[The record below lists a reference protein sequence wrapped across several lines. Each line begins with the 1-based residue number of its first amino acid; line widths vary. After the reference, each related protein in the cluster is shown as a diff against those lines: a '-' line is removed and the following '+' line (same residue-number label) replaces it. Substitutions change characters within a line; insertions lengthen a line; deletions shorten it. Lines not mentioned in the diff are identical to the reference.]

1 VSEGPASPRVAL
13 TFDAEHPDRER
24 CRAGLQEEMVK
35 LLDDLGV
42 RGTFFIQGRWAE
54 AYPGT
59 ARAIADAGHLIG
71 NHSFYHARMPLL
83 TDAGLRTDVGAAE
96 RVIANVTGVDPAPWF
111 RCPFDAGADD
121 PRVLDALAG
130 LGYRN
135 VGWNVE
141 PKEWDVGRTGPMV
154 ERFVLDAVQG
164 RGGGAVVLLHTW
176 SDPALEALPGI
187 VGGLRARGAVL
198 VTVADLDGPAPGEP
212 S

>member
-1 VSEGPASPRVAL
+1 
-13 TFDAEHPDRER
+13 
-24 CRAGLQEEMVK
+24 M
-35 LLDDLGV
+35 LDDLNV

-54 AYPGT
+54 AYPRT

-83 TDAGLRTDVGAAE
+83 TDWGLRTDVGAAE
-96 RVIANVTGVDPAPWF
+96 RVIAEVTGIDPRPWF

-121 PRVLDALAG
+121 QRVLEALAE

-164 RGGGAVVLLHTW
+164 HGDGAVVLLHTW

-187 VGGLRARGAVL
+187 VAGLRAQGALL
-198 VTVADLDGPAPGEP
+198 VTVAELDASARGEHV
-212 S
+212 